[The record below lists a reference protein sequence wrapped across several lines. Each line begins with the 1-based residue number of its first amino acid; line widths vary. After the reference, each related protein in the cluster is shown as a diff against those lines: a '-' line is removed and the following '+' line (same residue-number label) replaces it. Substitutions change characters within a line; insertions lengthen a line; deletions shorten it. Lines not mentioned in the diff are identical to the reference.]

1 MSHLVRRLAS
11 ACALLAVLLV
21 PAAASAAVNLNT
33 ATFDELVAVTGIG
46 PKKAQQIIDHRE
58 SKGPF
63 KSVDDLKQIKGFRDK
78 LVENLRPELTVS
90 APPARAVAKDA
101 SKKKEGAAAPAAVRA
116 DAGRIDEKRAR

>member
-46 PKKAQQIIDHRE
+46 PKKAQQIIEHRE

-63 KSVDDLKQIKGFRDK
+63 KSVDDLKQIKGFRDILLHRYFEINVERVWQAVEK
-78 LVENLRPELTVS
+78 LPALR
-90 APPARAVAKDA
+90 
-101 SKKKEGAAAPAAVRA
+101 AAVEA
-116 DAGRIDEKRAR
+116 LLAVLPPDDDGDNANET